1 LSDSRERIGNTFQA
15 IEEEIDMRKFL
26 VAATLT
32 AMILIPAAARAGFLV
47 EASLGKGYQTA
58 PTPRGWEQTNLN
70 IAPGYAPSLP
80 VLSMLRLQLGLVTDF
95 GDGSRPA
102 KTNLELRPMLSIV
115 PPILPIYGRL
125 IFLVNNIFDRG
136 SESKREIAYGAA
148 VGVRVG
154 TPSVGVMPAIG
165 VFAEVGLLPRNRD
178 FVDSTGATSS
188 KIAWVAE
195 GRVGAYLDF

>member
-1 LSDSRERIGNTFQA
+1 
-15 IEEEIDMRKFL
+15 MRKFL

-32 AMILIPAAARAGFLV
+32 AMIFIPAAARAGFLV

-80 VLSMLRLQLGLVTDF
+80 VLSMFRLQLGIVTDF
-95 GDGSRPA
+95 GDKAGTD
-102 KTNLELRPMLSIV
+102 TNLELRPMISIV
-115 PPILPIYGRL
+115 PPLLPIYGRV
-125 IFLVNNIFDRG
+125 IFLVNNLFDRNG
-136 SESKREIAYGAA
+136 AKREIAYGAA
-148 VGVRVG
+148 AGVRIG
-154 TPSVGVMPAIG
+154 TPAIGVMPAIG
-165 VFAEVGLLPRNRD
+165 VFAEVGLLPRDRV
-178 FVDSTGATSS
+178 FPDSTGIGTTS